1 MDSFK
6 DQKDELESSLDE
18 IKSSYGDQL
27 KNIAVSVEAQA
38 KGACEKMQF
47 KKNQIKIL
55 GIDEMHSELFS
66 RMNQLEV
73 EFHTE
78 IEKTRNRENEILS
91 RIDRMNKTSGLV

>member
-1 MDSFK
+1 M
-6 DQKDELESSLDE
+6 
-18 IKSSYGDQL
+18 
-27 KNIAVSVEAQA
+27 
-38 KGACEKMQF
+38 
-47 KKNQIKIL
+47 KKL

-91 RIDRMNKTSGLV
+91 RIDRMNKTSGLVHYYQQFGLHSRYPQGGRPRGCPRTSVYEN

>member
-1 MDSFK
+1 M
-6 DQKDELESSLDE
+6 
-18 IKSSYGDQL
+18 
-27 KNIAVSVEAQA
+27 KN
-38 KGACEKMQF
+38 
-47 KKNQIKIL
+47 L

-91 RIDRMNKTSGLV
+91 RIDRMNKTSGSVQYYYSQQASAGRPFLSM

>member
-1 MDSFK
+1 
-6 DQKDELESSLDE
+6 
-18 IKSSYGDQL
+18 
-27 KNIAVSVEAQA
+27 
-38 KGACEKMQF
+38 
-47 KKNQIKIL
+47 
-55 GIDEMHSELFS
+55 MHSELFS

>member
-1 MDSFK
+1 M
-6 DQKDELESSLDE
+6 
-18 IKSSYGDQL
+18 
-27 KNIAVSVEAQA
+27 KN
-38 KGACEKMQF
+38 
-47 KKNQIKIL
+47 L

-91 RIDRMNKTSGLV
+91 RIDRMNKTSGSFQYYQKYGFTAGVRKEDVHGRHFSGIGGTSSF

>member
-1 MDSFK
+1 M
-6 DQKDELESSLDE
+6 
-18 IKSSYGDQL
+18 
-27 KNIAVSVEAQA
+27 KN
-38 KGACEKMQF
+38 
-47 KKNQIKIL
+47 L

>member
-1 MDSFK
+1 M
-6 DQKDELESSLDE
+6 
-18 IKSSYGDQL
+18 
-27 KNIAVSVEAQA
+27 
-38 KGACEKMQF
+38 
-47 KKNQIKIL
+47 KKL

-91 RIDRMNKTSGLV
+91 RIDRMNKTSGSVQYYRQFGLHSRLPQGGRPRGCPRTSVFGN

>member
-1 MDSFK
+1 MKGGMDSFK

-47 KKNQIKIL
+47 LKNFKL
-55 GIDEMHSELFS
+55 KF
-66 RMNQLEV
+66 
-73 EFHTE
+73 
-78 IEKTRNRENEILS
+78 
-91 RIDRMNKTSGLV
+91 

>member
-1 MDSFK
+1 VREKNAFF
-6 DQKDELESSLDE
+6 QK
-18 IKSSYGDQL
+18 
-27 KNIAVSVEAQA
+27 
-38 KGACEKMQF
+38 F
-47 KKNQIKIL
+47 QIKIL

-91 RIDRMNKTSGLV
+91 RIDRMNKTSGTV

>member
-1 MDSFK
+1 M
-6 DQKDELESSLDE
+6 
-18 IKSSYGDQL
+18 
-27 KNIAVSVEAQA
+27 KN
-38 KGACEKMQF
+38 
-47 KKNQIKIL
+47 L

-91 RIDRMNKTSGLV
+91 RIDRMTKTSGAVQFTFQKHFKDVRVGCVCPMVVSILPIRNSYQMSHLK

>member
-38 KGACEKMQF
+38 KGEKINF
-47 KKNQIKIL
+47 KK
-55 GIDEMHSELFS
+55 F
-66 RMNQLEV
+66 
-73 EFHTE
+73 
-78 IEKTRNRENEILS
+78 
-91 RIDRMNKTSGLV
+91 